1 MYDLDI
7 RDHWVH
13 FTEQP
18 YRSVSF
24 TNLLVQQATETVNR
38 GFTTLA
44 EIVERAR
51 ETSYKGMLLGIAD
64 ATNEPERSGDGLE
77 LEGGFQDAA
86 DTLSTE
92 NRLFS
97 SDFVLAV
104 LANLA
109 NALGMQMLVA
119 TLPVYVLSLGGN
131 QTSAGLV
138 IGMLPF
144 TALLFRPLM
153 GWLTD
158 AWRRR
163 PLVLIG
169 TSCYGFANIVYLA
182 ASSIPHLIIGR
193 FVHGIGL
200 SCYTTASNAYVA
212 DIAPLRRRAEA
223 VGLFTAA
230 QAIGLIAGPVIGFAF
245 VVETGFRYLFYVSGG
260 LAFTALLI
268 SLFVRERR
276 QPADIKPR
284 RWSLR
289 TGIVA
294 VEALPMA
301 WMALCMGMGFGAVST
316 FISIFARSRG
326 FQNPGFYFMVQAIA
340 LLVSRIFLGRLADR
354 YSRPFSIIPGI
365 ILMSMAL
372 VLLPLAHSFFYFV
385 ISASL
390 FGIGFGAAQ
399 PATMAL
405 LIDRVQP
412 EKRGLAAGTYYTG
425 FDAGVSA
432 GSILLGAVSQHLGF
446 AVMWPIAAVCTLLG
460 LAGFLA
466 DRRHAIPDS

>member
-1 MYDLDI
+1 
-7 RDHWVH
+7 
-13 FTEQP
+13 
-18 YRSVSF
+18 
-24 TNLLVQQATETVNR
+24 
-38 GFTTLA
+38 
-44 EIVERAR
+44 
-51 ETSYKGMLLGIAD
+51 
-64 ATNEPERSGDGLE
+64 
-77 LEGGFQDAA
+77 
-86 DTLSTE
+86 
-92 NRLFS
+92 
-97 SDFVLAV
+97 
-104 LANLA
+104 
-109 NALGMQMLVA
+109 MQMLVA

-138 IGMLPF
+138 IGILPF

-182 ASSIPHLIIGR
+182 AGSIPHLILGR

-223 VGLFTAA
+223 VGLFAAA
-230 QAIGLIAGPVIGFAF
+230 QAIGLIAGPVIGFAL
-245 VVETGFRYLFYVSGG
+245 VEETGFHYLFYVSGG
-260 LAFTALLI
+260 LAFTAFLI

-284 RWSLR
+284 PWSLR

-354 YSRPFSIIPGI
+354 YGRAFTIIPGI

-372 VLLPLAHSFFYFV
+372 ALLPLAHGLLYFV

-390 FGIGFGAAQ
+390 FGLGFGAAQ

-405 LIDRVQP
+405 LIDRVRP
-412 EKRGLAAGTYYTG
+412 DKRGLASGTYYTG

-466 DRRHAIPDS
+466 DRRTRFLIPIPIRDSRFEIEKALYSRRNSNHCR